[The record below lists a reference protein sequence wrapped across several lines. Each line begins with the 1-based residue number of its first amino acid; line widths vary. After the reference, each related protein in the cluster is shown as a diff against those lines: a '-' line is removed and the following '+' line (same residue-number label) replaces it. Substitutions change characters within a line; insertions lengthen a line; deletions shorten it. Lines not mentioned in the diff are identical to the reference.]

1 MKVDREATLK
11 AARLARLKLTDAEVE
26 RLSADLGAI
35 VGYVEQLGEVDTDGV
50 EPLAHCLP
58 LQNAFRDDA
67 GAPSLPADAALGNA
81 PKRAGDFYSVPPI
94 LEN

>member
-1 MKVDREATLK
+1 MQVDREATLK
-11 AARLARLKLTDAEVE
+11 AARLARLKLSVAELD

-58 LQNAFRDDA
+58 LQNAFREDA
-67 GAPSLPADAALGNA
+67 GTPSLPADAALGNA